1 MQSLTQAP
9 RQNLTAAQVKS
20 LITGSQVQITP
31 GLELLDGNNNF
42 VGDIS
47 STLVSG
53 TVERNCLAAIHGTC
67 NLVLEGAVGWGV
79 DRLRPFMVLSNGK
92 ISARFNLGVFV
103 IQTPVANLA
112 ENPIT
117 YSVTGYDLLCFLDV
131 PVGDTYAVTS
141 GTTYFTA
148 IQSIISAL
156 NIGSNL
162 YLDGT
167 LQSSTLP
174 NDMVWALTPGSTTTW
189 LDIINDLLGSINYRN
204 LWADENG
211 NFRSTPAV
219 LPSTRAVEWILDTSD
234 NTQNIVAP
242 KRDVTSDVFDAH
254 NWWRF
259 VRTPMTTKPVEGA
272 GIYTVQNTSTGRTSQ
287 TALGRTI
294 KAPVQFLT
302 AADQT
307 SLTAQGNAIVAADQR
322 VSRTFTISL
331 DPLPVAGHLDIVQFK
346 DNGSSDI
353 CQVDS
358 WVTDLMGKSSQWILE
373 AVNA

>member
-9 RQNLTAAQVKS
+9 RQNLTAAQVTA
-20 LITGSQVQITP
+20 LITGSQVQVTG
-31 GLELLDGNNNF
+31 GLELLDNSNNY

-53 TVERNCLAAIHGTC
+53 TVERNNLAMIHGTC
-67 NLVLEGAVGWGV
+67 SLVLEGAVGWGV
-79 DRLRPFMVLSNGK
+79 DRLRPYVTLSNGV

-117 YSVTGYDLLCFLDV
+117 YSVTGYDLLCFLAV

-141 GTTYFTA
+141 GTTYFAA
-148 IQSIISAL
+148 IQAIITAL
-156 NIGSNL
+156 GISSQL

-167 LQSSTLP
+167 LQASTLP
-174 NDMVWALTPGSTTTW
+174 NDMVWALAPGSNTTW

-211 NFRSTPAV
+211 NFRSTPAT
-219 LPSTRAVEWILDTSD
+219 LPSLRAVEWILDTSD
-234 NTQNIVAP
+234 NTKNIVAP
-242 KRDVTSDVFDAH
+242 KRDVTADVFDAH

-259 VRTPMTTKPVEGA
+259 VRTPMSVKPVEGA
-272 GIYTVQNTSTGRTSQ
+272 GIYTVQNVSNGRTSQ

-294 KAPVQFLT
+294 KAPIQFLA

-307 SLTAQGNAIVAADQR
+307 SLAAQGDAIVAADQR
-322 VSRTFTISL
+322 VSRTFTISI

-358 WVTDLMGKSSQWILE
+358 WVIDLKGAPAQWILE